1 MLESKT
7 SANRIKWRPHS
18 EEKYQQK
25 LLKTAKRWKTA
36 AAGWLQSDA
45 KQLQTNNSLMAKWLQ
60 SYKSTTDWGRTTTQT
75 CKTTTT
81 RGKRAERICKSS
93 AMSRW
98 QKKKKKNKLEKRRDN
113 CRGTNQLHSMLRRL
127 QNIYRQRQGDT
138 KHYRVERQ
146 TNNYRGRKRR
156 GDFRVKINN
165 WRETE
170 RVSLCL
176 FQFANLWLRIE
187 KWFLFS
193 EKSKESL
200 AFTAR
205 L

>member
-1 MLESKT
+1 MPNSYRLTTPWWQNDYRAT
-7 SANRIKWRPHS
+7 SQLQTEVGRPH
-18 EEKYQQK
+18 
-25 LLKTAKRWKTA
+25 RH
-36 AAGWLQSDA
+36 A
-45 KQLQTNNSLMAKWLQ
+45 KQLQREARGLKGYANHLQ
-60 SYKSTTDWGRTTTQT
+60 CPDG
-75 CKTTTT
+75 
-81 RGKRAERICKSS
+81 
-93 AMSRW
+93 
-98 QKKKKKNKLEKRRDN
+98 KKKKNKLEKRRDN